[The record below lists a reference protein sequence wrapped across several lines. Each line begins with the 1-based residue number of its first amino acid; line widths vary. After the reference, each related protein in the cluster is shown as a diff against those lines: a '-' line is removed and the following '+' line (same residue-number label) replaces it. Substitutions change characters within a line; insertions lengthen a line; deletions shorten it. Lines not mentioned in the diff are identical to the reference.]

1 MARPLVGSF
10 GGMRGSVVVLS
21 QKTKTKREGLK
32 RKERI
37 AEDKNEPQG
46 NQVLKRNVQMAK
58 SRAAT
63 AARTSLKSGV
73 AGTYDIMIEC

>member
-1 MARPLVGSF
+1 MVGSF
-10 GGMRGSVVVLS
+10 GGMRGSVVVVS
-21 QKTKTKREGLK
+21 QKTKTKREALR

-37 AEDKNEPQG
+37 AEDKIEPQG
-46 NQVLKRNVQMAK
+46 NQVLKRNVQMTK

-73 AGTYDIMIEC
+73 PGTYDIMIEC